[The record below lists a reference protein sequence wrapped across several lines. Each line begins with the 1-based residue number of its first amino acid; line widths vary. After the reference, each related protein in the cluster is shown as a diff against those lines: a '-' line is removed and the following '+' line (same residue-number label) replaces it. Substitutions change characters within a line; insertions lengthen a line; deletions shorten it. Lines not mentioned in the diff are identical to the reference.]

1 MKRYNNLF
9 EKIIDI
15 DNLLL
20 AHYNARKGK
29 THYSEVQEID
39 TDPIFYC
46 KQIQQMLLNNQYTVS
61 EYRIKEIYEPKHRII
76 HILPYYPDRIIQ
88 HAIMQ
93 IINPIFESTFIHT
106 SYAARKGKGL
116 HDASYKLREY
126 LQDKSNTLYCLQ
138 FDIQQFYPSINHNIL
153 KSFINKKIKCKQTLN
168 LINTIIDSN
177 NPGIP
182 IGNYISQLFGNI
194 YLNELDHY
202 IKEQLQCKYYIRYC
216 DDGIILDHSKYNLIN
231 IKQLISLYLHKIYLT
246 LKSTT
251 IIFPSYIGINFLGYI
266 HYNQYIK
273 LRKSIKLKMI
283 KTLKNLHITTKNPI
297 SIIASYK
304 GWLIHCNGKTLYNKY
319 IGNIS
324 YI

>member
-1 MKRYNNLF
+1 MKRHGNLF
-9 EKIIDI
+9 EQIVNL

-46 KQIQQMLLNNQYTVS
+46 KQIQQMLINNKYDVS
-61 EYRIKEIYEPKHRII
+61 NYRIKEIYEPKHRII
-76 HILPYYPDRIIQ
+76 YILPYYPDRIIQ

-93 IINPIFESTFIHT
+93 IINPIFESTFIYT

-116 HDASYKLREY
+116 HDASQKLYGY
-126 LQDKSNTLYCLQ
+126 LQDKHNTLYCLQ
-138 FDIQQFYPSINHNIL
+138 FDIHQFYPSINHNIL

-177 NPGIP
+177 KLGIP

-202 IKEQLQCKYYIRYC
+202 IKEQLHCKYYIRYC
-216 DDGIILDHSKYNLIN
+216 DDGIILDKYKYNLIN
-231 IKQLISLYLHKIYLT
+231 IKQLIKTYVQKIYLT
-246 LKSTT
+246 LKSST
-251 IIFPSYIGINFLGYI
+251 IIYPSYIGIDFLGYI
-266 HYNQYIK
+266 HYNNYTK

-283 KTLKNLHITTKNPI
+283 KTLKHIHIINNPI
-297 SIIASYK
+297 SVIASYK

-319 IGNIS
+319 IANIS